1 MHVIMLSWEYPPRV
15 VGGIARHVEDLSKAL
30 VKQGVD
36 VDVITCGHSN
46 ACEEED
52 DEGVRVFRVPFHNP
66 SPPDFLTWVMQMNL
80 NLMER
85 GVERAAMGADLV
97 HAHDWIVAYA
107 GKALKHAFNIPLVGN
122 SCHGI
127 RPELGPSQ

>member
-52 DEGVRVFRVPFHNP
+52 DEGSGCSEFLFTILLLLTF
-66 SPPDFLTWVMQMNL
+66 SP
-80 NLMER
+80 
-85 GVERAAMGADLV
+85 G
-97 HAHDWIVAYA
+97 
-107 GKALKHAFNIPLVGN
+107 
-122 SCHGI
+122 SC
-127 RPELGPSQ
+127 R